1 MAVTEALMR
10 TGRTAGYLSVG
21 LLAESGLAKL
31 SEVMGKPEWKP
42 FVKLGGGALFGVL
55 SDFVREPVLKDILLL
70 AGGYNIVAGV
80 KDLLQSRGVLT
91 FQEMPVVEVV
101 EEKKKKPEIE
111 VLAQERPLGVEV
123 F

>member
-1 MAVTEALMR
+1 MAVTEALMK
-10 TGRTAGYLSVG
+10 TGRTAGYLTVG

-31 SEVMGKPEWKP
+31 SEVAGKPDWKP
-42 FVKLGGGALFGVL
+42 FFKIGGGALFGVL
-55 SDFVREPVLKDILLL
+55 SDYVREPILKDILLL

-80 KDLLQSRGVLT
+80 KDLLQGRGILS

-101 EEKKKKPEIE
+101 EQKKKPQIE
-111 VLAQERPLGVEV
+111 VLAQERPLSVEV